1 MKREVFLLA
10 LVFVGIVIISFNP
23 QLTGSVVSELES
35 EDIFIGELLSG
46 EISKQSLE
54 IEFQGQEPLKQELYV
69 SGPVEAWIILKE
81 NYFYAIPGEVK
92 VLDYY
97 VQVPEGVEP
106 GLYEVSIALVTVNE
120 FEDSSILNDHVVQY
134 INLEIE
140 VIEEVIEDREINNF
154 EVFDTD
160 DYAYFSFE
168 IDNEGNQEIEEVFTI
183 DLYDENENFI
193 LREEYSVQ
201 AYTHK
206 NLEVKRKI
214 SEELE
219 VGKYYAIL
227 NDGFVNSFEVLD
239 SLKKEGSIVFS
250 TAEVD
255 AGDVKI
261 INHFKNTGEGVL
273 SARMEGFLE
282 EEFFSTEVKIYPD
295 ETYVFGYET
304 ELNGESNVYYLNLEI
319 VSDNFVLAE
328 VEEEVYN
335 NNAVALEVNFYIIF
349 VVVLALLVISHYLLI
364 GRKKK

>member
-1 MKREVFLLA
+1 MKKEVFLLA
-10 LVFVGIVIISFNP
+10 IVFVGIVIISFNP

-35 EDIFIGELLSG
+35 EDIFIGELLTG

-54 IEFQGQEPLKQELYV
+54 IEFEGPESLKQEVYV
-69 SGPVEAWIILKE
+69 FGAVEDWIIMKE
-81 NYFYAIPGEVK
+81 EYFYAIPGEVK

-97 VQVPEGVEP
+97 IQVPEGTRA
-106 GLYEVSIALVTVNE
+106 GNYEVSLGLIVVND
-120 FEDSSILNDHVVQY
+120 FEDNSVLQDHVVQY

-140 VIEEVIEDREINNF
+140 VIEEIIEGREINDF

-168 IDNEGNQEIEEVFTI
+168 INNQGNQEIEEIFTI
-183 DLYDENENFI
+183 DVYDDEENFI
-193 LREEYSVQ
+193 LREEYGVK
-201 AYTHK
+201 AYASQ

-219 VGKYYAIL
+219 NGKYFAIL
-227 NDGFVNSFEVLD
+227 NDELVNKFEVVD
-239 SLKKEGSIVFS
+239 SLKKEGEIVFS
-250 TAEVD
+250 TTEVD
-255 AGDVKI
+255 NGDVKI
-261 INHFKNTGEGVL
+261 INYFRNTGESVL

-295 ETYVFGYET
+295 EIYVFGYET
-304 ELNGESNVYYLNLEI
+304 QLSGESNVYPLSLEI

-328 VEEEVYN
+328 VEEDVYN
-335 NNAVALEVNFYIIF
+335 SNAIALEVNFYIIF
-349 VVVLALLVISHYLLI
+349 VLVIALLVISHYLLV